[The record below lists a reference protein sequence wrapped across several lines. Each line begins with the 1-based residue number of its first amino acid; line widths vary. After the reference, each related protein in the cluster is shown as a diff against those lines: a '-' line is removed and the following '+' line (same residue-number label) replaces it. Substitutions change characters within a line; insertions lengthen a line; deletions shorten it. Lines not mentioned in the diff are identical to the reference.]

1 MSISLGLVKDML
13 WGKLPPAKVW
23 ESFDDLFSDGLTM
36 GTLIIGRQGTG
47 KTSSLARHIVE
58 YFLDHPDEAIFV
70 LDWSGSITDNI
81 LTLILQQPAQ
91 AREKAVKRLIYDE
104 LGNRDYVIPFPEFS
118 LEFGDYEE
126 QVQRV
131 SNNLAKLAP
140 ALIMNAPLL
149 GGLGIRE
156 IAPQIFRLLTSIENE
171 HHEPWQ
177 ITEAKNLLT
186 DEPLLRRAVTQF
198 GFKVP
203 ESKYYLERIFLNTK
217 PTERE
222 LRTYALIS
230 LLGTIEPRE
239 VRARVGYYRP
249 GWTPREAIEK
259 GLMVIV
265 NGANMINQRN
275 AQHYLFTQAYSIIMQ
290 EINKRSPGNPNDLPV
305 SLVMDEVYSLIG
317 IPGMAEEI
325 GMISPLYRSRK
336 LQLYVVLQSLAQ
348 LAKPLDE
355 QIWSL
360 GNKVAFAIEN
370 KEEAEKVAHQLFK
383 YDPRYLKQ
391 PARNSNQNP
400 ITEPEGGQDRIIADW
415 IQNLKFREALM
426 RRYISERKLDPFV
439 RHVRQTRQHPNTP
452 LSGALYELKDNLLK
466 ERGVRVREALEVIN
480 HRELKQE
487 VRRPPTVP

>member
-1 MSISLGLVKDML
+1 MSINFGLVRDML
-13 WGKLPPAKVW
+13 WGKLPPAQVW
-23 ESFDDLFSDGLTM
+23 ESSDDLFSEGLTM

-58 YFLDHPDEAIFV
+58 YFTTHPNEAIFV

-81 LTLILQQPAQ
+81 LTLILQQPAT
-91 AREKAVKRLIYDE
+91 AREKAVKRLVYDE

-140 ALIMNAPLL
+140 ALIANAPLL
-149 GGLGIRE
+149 GGMGIRE
-156 IAPQIFRLLTSIENE
+156 IAPQVFRLITAIENE

-177 ITEAKNLLT
+177 VTEAKRLII
-186 DEPLLRRAVTQF
+186 DEPLLIKAVSRF
-198 GFKVP
+198 GYKVP
-203 ESKYYLERIFLNTK
+203 EAKYYLERIFLNIK
-217 PTERE
+217 PSERE
-222 LRTYALIS
+222 LRTYALLS

-239 VRARVGYYRP
+239 ARARVGYYRP

-265 NGANMINQRN
+265 NGASMINQRN
-275 AQHYLFTQAYSIIMQ
+275 AQHYLFTQVYSIIMQ
-290 EINKRSPGNPNDLPV
+290 EINKRSPGNPAELRV
-305 SLVMDEVYSLIG
+305 SLLMDEVYSLIG

-360 GNKVAFAIEN
+360 GNKVVFAVEN
-370 KEEAEKVAHQLFK
+370 KEEAEKLAHQLFK
-383 YDPRYLKQ
+383 YDPRYMKQ
-391 PARNSNQNP
+391 PARSPSQNN

-439 RHVRQTRQHPNTP
+439 RHVRQTRNHPTNPPAGT
-452 LSGALYELKDNLLK
+452 LYELKDNLLK
-466 ERGVRVREALEVIN
+466 ERGVRVRDALEVIN
-480 HRELKQE
+480 QRDLGPE
-487 VRRPPTVP
+487 VRRPPTL